1 MGGDKAVRVLGL
13 VVEHVGAWFAPG
25 QAVPPL
31 GGGTEIVNVLAGER
45 VVPPPWLV
53 GGDDDEPSC
62 ADCGPYLWVRLARR
76 WRTGGSTP
84 GRTAV
89 FPDALAAAGC
99 GTARAITVEVGIA
112 RCHPL
117 DGTPQELEQHAAIQW
132 DDGWRIDN
140 ALCAAMRAA
149 ENVEAASHTAI
160 GDGEPYG
167 PEGLVTAWLQE
178 AHAQL
183 SKERPI

>member
-13 VVEHVGAWFAPG
+13 VVEHLGQWFDPARE
-25 QAVPPL
+25 VPPL
-31 GGGTEIVNVLAGER
+31 GGGTENVWVLAGET

-76 WRTGGSTP
+76 WRTGGSSP
-84 GRTAV
+84 GRAAV
-89 FPDALAAAGC
+89 FPDEAASAGC
-99 GTARAITVEVGIA
+99 GSRRAITIEVGIA

-132 DDGWRIDN
+132 DDGWRLDA
-140 ALCAAMRAA
+140 ALCAAMRRAEEVQAA
-149 ENVEAASHTAI
+149 TETTI
-160 GDGEPYG
+160 GGGEPWG
-167 PEGLVTAWLQE
+167 PEGMVTAWLQT
-178 AHAQL
+178 ANAQL
-183 SKERPI
+183 